1 MRDLAT
7 ICFEIREQHRRR
19 LFAMDQR
26 KRADLALGGFLRR
39 QLGWSFEA
47 TAQQNAVINER
58 VRRLLMI
65 GELVIGKKQPSP
77 EADAD
82 YAAYAAVIE
91 AAFEARAPMARVE
104 SDATKAMEKLAKEL
118 PVWSA
123 FGEGVKGFGPRSLAV
138 IVGDAGNLANYASVA
153 KLWKRMGMAVLD
165 GVRQGGLS
173 KTASAEDWL
182 RHGYNARRRSQMFV
196 IGDVLVKNQGRY
208 REIYLARKV
217 YERELAEALSLTVA
231 PAAKIPAKAKDQ
243 FRSEGHVHKRAQ
255 RYMEKALLRDLWC
268 AWNRK
273 AVVASKEDYEAL
285 ELPLA
290 A

>member
-1 MRDLAT
+1 MRDLDVV
-7 ICFEIREQHRRR
+7 CFDIREQHRRR
-19 LFAMDQR
+19 MFAMDQR

-58 VRRLLMI
+58 VRRLVMM
-65 GELVIGKKQPSP
+65 GELVVEKKQPRP
-77 EADAD
+77 NDPD
-82 YAAYAAVIE
+82 YGAHASVIE
-91 AAFEARAPMARVE
+91 AAFEARQPMAKVE
-104 SDATKAMEKLAKEL
+104 TDAVKVMEKLAKEL
-118 PVWSA
+118 PVWGA
-123 FGEGVKGFGPRSLAV
+123 FGEEVKGFGPRSLAV
-138 IVGDAGNLANYASVA
+138 IVGDAGNLANYATVA
-153 KLWKRMGMAVLD
+153 KLWKRMGMAVFD

-182 RHGYNARRRSQMFV
+182 RHGYSARRRSQMFV

-217 YERELAEALSLTVA
+217 YERELAEAIGLTVV